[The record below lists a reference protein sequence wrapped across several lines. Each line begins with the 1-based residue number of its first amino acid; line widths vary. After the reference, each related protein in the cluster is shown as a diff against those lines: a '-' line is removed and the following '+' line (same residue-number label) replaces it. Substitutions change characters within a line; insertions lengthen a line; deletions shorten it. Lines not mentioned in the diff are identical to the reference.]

1 MEEIG
6 ILEVGGFQIGQ
17 AQDMEA
23 ATGITVLLCDT
34 CAPTGVAIRGG
45 GPASRETPAHAP
57 RAAAP
62 GLHAPVLSG
71 G

>member
-23 ATGITVLLCDT
+23 ATRITVLL
-34 CAPTGVAIRGG
+34 
-45 GPASRETPAHAP
+45 
-57 RAAAP
+57 
-62 GLHAPVLSG
+62 
-71 G
+71 